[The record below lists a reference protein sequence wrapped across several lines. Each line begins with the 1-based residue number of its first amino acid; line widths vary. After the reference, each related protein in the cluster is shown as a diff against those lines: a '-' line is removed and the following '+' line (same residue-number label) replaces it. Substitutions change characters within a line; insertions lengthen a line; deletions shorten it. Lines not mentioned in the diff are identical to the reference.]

1 MWESDLSSCKD
12 LNCSLMSGS
21 DLIQSC
27 PNVCALQAALKA
39 AKDALAVETAAAAGL
54 RKELGGRPAAS
65 EVRALR
71 QQLRM
76 LQQLEFN
83 AGDDDG
89 VSGGEL
95 MVLLLLVLD
104 WPGLGGLC
112 FRSVV
117 FVWYGTVCFG
127 IV

>member
-1 MWESDLSSCKD
+1 M
-12 LNCSLMSGS
+12 
-21 DLIQSC
+21 
-27 PNVCALQAALKA
+27 QAALKD
-39 AKDALAVETAAAAGL
+39 AKDALAAETAAAEGL
-54 RKELGGRPAAS
+54 RKELGERPAAS

-89 VSGGEL
+89 VSGAEL
-95 MVLLLLVLD
+95 MVLLLLVLGRL
-104 WPGLGGLC
+104 GLGGLC
-112 FRSVV
+112 FPGLFFCV
-117 FVWYGTVCFG
+117 VWYGTVRSG